1 MLTDADLQ
9 DSVLPTIEKALL
21 RSPEYSLPGEHAA
34 FCRLTCSY
42 ESQVTGEFFVAYHHL
57 LSIDVVR
64 RILVPIFNCAK
75 SANTEIR
82 TNSIT
87 LFKITVGKATNEG
100 KEAALTEL
108 LKLAQA
114 GKAIGPDRK
123 VLYSMFGVLS
133 SSAQLSPVVVKS
145 VPALL
150 AKETNEAA
158 LPVLATSLTPHF
170 IFHVREN
177 LPVPD
182 EVLKLLVAEMQNAK
196 PTARRAF
203 VSLVGETFWALGDL
217 TTTSAITLARA
228 VVSAFESSLKSV
240 ATNPL
245 NASAGPVEGYV
256 AAAILLG
263 PLSRSGVFGS
273 SYTSFCFSCSNFLC
287 LIRFLEDTISR
298 NATVQAI
305 LSSSKPSFLVWDKV
319 YQKLT
324 DVEEETWLL
333 RAIESTATFFSAEVT
348 NVEHLRFVF
357 QYTGDAHV

>member
-1 MLTDADLQ
+1 M
-9 DSVLPTIEKALL
+9 EKALL
-21 RSPEYSLPGEHAA
+21 RSPEYSLPGEHATL
-34 FCRLTCSY
+34 CRSTTSY
-42 ESQVTGEFFVAYHHL
+42 EPQVTSEFFVAYHHP

-75 SANTEIR
+75 SANAEIR
-82 TNSIT
+82 ANSIA

-100 KEAALTEL
+100 KETALTEL

-123 VLYSMFGVLS
+123 VLYSMFSVLS
-133 SSAQLSPVVVKS
+133 SSAQLSPVMVKS
-145 VPALL
+145 VPALV
-150 AKETNEAA
+150 AKVTNEAA
-158 LPVLATSLTPHF
+158 LPVLATSLVPHF
-170 IFHVREN
+170 IFHLREN

-182 EVLKLLVAEMQNAK
+182 EVLKLLVAEMQNTK
-196 PTARRAF
+196 PIARRAF

-228 VVSAFESSLKSV
+228 VFNAFESSLKYV

-256 AAAILLG
+256 AAAVLLG
-263 PLSRSGVFGS
+263 PFSRSGVFGS
-273 SYTSFCFSCSNFLC
+273 SYTSFFSPSFSDFLC
-287 LIRFLEDTISR
+287 LIRFLEDIISR

-357 QYTGDAHV
+357 RYPGDAQV